1 MALNLKLEELEHQRL
16 AVEAVCAAL
25 DNVEFDLN
33 TKVNPEITPMMR
45 PVIQE
50 SIEEIQ
56 TGRIGDLPA
65 ISKDNRTVS
74 EEDFLGIDVKM
85 ETGTGKTYVFTR
97 TMYELHARYGFN
109 KFILLTPS
117 SAIREGTTNFIN
129 SDYADEHF
137 RKHYDSRI
145 NLQTL
150 ESNPKSKSRRR
161 MIPTEI
167 REYADG
173 EGLKSIDALIMTGAM
188 LRSKNLYRDDYDQTI
203 SADGFDSSCPLE
215 VLARTRPVV
224 IIDEPHRFAR
234 KSKTF
239 EYIRQLNPAMVL
251 RYGATFPRSKA
262 TKTKPSVID
271 YDNLVY
277 DLNSADAFNNLLVK
291 GVRVQY
297 PEEKGAD
304 STKFKVTHL
313 NGRAKTMTLRNES
326 TKKSYE
332 FSRSDNQL
340 SKIHPAFAGLTFDN
354 VARSQEPGETVAILS
369 NGKEM
374 PKDYTLVSG
383 SLSQSYQETMMQQ
396 ALENHFR
403 IEKDLFEQ
411 SRRIKPSTLFFIDS
425 IHSYRGDNND
435 GWLKTT
441 FEKMLQQQLE
451 KTIAEIHDKGAL
463 SPAMQEYLPYLEAT
477 LANIEEAHE
486 GYFAEDLGTSDEDIA
501 RRVRTI
507 LTEKET
513 LMTFKDENDNYN
525 VMRFIFSKWTLR
537 EGWDLPNVFQIVKIR
552 SSGSEV
558 SKLQE
563 VGRGLRLPVDV
574 RGNRVTEGAEE
585 FYLTYLVDFTEQDFA
600 TRLISEINADVPR
613 VINVKNEIEKV
624 AKARGMEKRELWKE
638 LVINDYIDDDYNAV
652 EKHQDDFLEEY
663 PEFAT
668 GLDRNRV
675 YDDDKKKDQDTSK
688 KKRTASIRPK
698 AYEKLRSLWE
708 QLSEKYMLVI
718 QNLSREELDKGLD
731 EIFSHHIFGTDYR
744 SVVERRLE
752 RAVEG
757 AIEFSDESTV
767 GHYEANTNLTYGEF
781 LKRAHKATGLPVDT
795 IHRGIVRAN
804 KRVPIE
810 KGALNLASLDRFIRR
825 FSAWFD
831 AAYATRF
838 EYAHVGAK
846 TGATKLTNS
855 DGTPR
860 EEVLRT
866 SLGRITDTKNTP
878 PETYLYDV
886 YDWDSPYERKGIMDS
901 TSRSFD
907 GVVEVFGKI
916 PSKSIRIPTYSG
928 TTTSPDFMYVIN
940 RGDGTRSVNF
950 VTETKGM
957 DADDSLRGKEKK
969 AITSAQKFFV
979 QLNESD
985 DVDVYFT
992 DVLHSD
998 DIIEIIERLHAGE
1011 SLGVKART
1019 ETGD

>member
-1 MALNLKLEELEHQRL
+1 MALKLKLEELEHQRL
-16 AVEAVCAAL
+16 AVEAVCATL
-25 DNVEFDLN
+25 QNVEFDLN
-33 TKVNPEITPMMR
+33 TKVNPEITPEMQT
-45 PVIQE
+45 VIKENIRQ
-50 SIEEIQ
+50 IQQGEID
-56 TGRIGDLPA
+56 DLPA
-65 ISKDNRTVS
+65 IAKDNRTES

-97 TMYELHARYGFN
+97 TMYELHAHYGFN

-137 RKHYDSRI
+137 RKRYDSRI

-150 ESNPKSKSRRR
+150 ESNPKSKKGRR

-188 LRSKNLYRDDYDQTI
+188 LRSHNLSRNDYDQTI

-215 VLARTRPVV
+215 ILARTRPVV
-224 IIDEPHRFAR
+224 IIDEPHRFDR

-239 EYIRQLNPAMVL
+239 EFIRQLNPAIVL

-304 STKFKVTHL
+304 SAKFKVTHL
-313 NGRAKTMTLRNES
+313 DGRAKTMTLRDES

-332 FSRSDNQL
+332 FSRNDNQL

-354 VARSQEPGETVAILS
+354 VARSQELGATVATLS

-411 SRRIKPSTLFFIDS
+411 SRKIKPSTLFFIDS

-441 FEKMLQQQLE
+441 FEKMLKAQLE
-451 KTIAEIHDKGAL
+451 KTIDEINNEDGPL
-463 SPAMQEYLPYLEAT
+463 TPDMQDYLQYLYAT
-477 LANIEEAHE
+477 LGNIKEAHE

-501 RRVRTI
+501 RRVRMI
-507 LTEKET
+507 LIDKEK
-513 LMTFKDENDNYN
+513 LMTFQDEDENYN

-537 EGWDLPNVFQIVKIR
+537 EGWDLPNVFQIVKMR

-563 VGRGLRLPVDV
+563 VGRGLRLPVDI
-574 RGNRVTEGAEE
+574 RGNRVTDQAEQ
-585 FYLTYLVDFTEQDFA
+585 FYLTYLVDFTEKDFA
-600 TRLISEINADVPR
+600 TRLISEINSDLPV
-613 VINVKNEIEKV
+613 VINVKDKIDTV
-624 AKARGMEKRELWKE
+624 AKARGIDTRTLWKE
-638 LVINDYIDDDYNAV
+638 LVVNDYIDDQYNV
-652 EKHQDDFLEEY
+652 IEEKQEEFFEQY

-675 YDDDKKKDQDTSK
+675 IDGNDKETKKTK
-688 KKRTASIRPK
+688 RKRTATVRPK

-718 QNLSREELDKGLD
+718 QNLSQEELDDGLD

-744 SVVERRLE
+744 SVVERELQRHL
-752 RAVEG
+752 EG
-757 AIEFSDESTV
+757 AIGISDLSTV
-767 GHYEANTNLTYGEF
+767 GHYEVNTKLGYGEF
-781 LKRAHKATGLPVDT
+781 LKRAHKATGLPVDAV
-795 IHRGIVRAN
+795 HRGIVRAN
-804 KRVPIE
+804 KREPI
-810 KGALNLASLDRFIRR
+810 KQDAINLASLDRFLRR
-825 FSAWFD
+825 FTEWFD

-860 EEVLRT
+860 TEVLRT

-878 PETYLYDV
+878 PKTYLYDV

-901 TSRSFD
+901 ASRSFD

-969 AITSAQKFFV
+969 AITSAQKFFE

-998 DIIEIIERLHAGE
+998 DIIEMIERLHAGE
-1011 SLGVKART
+1011 PVGVKART
-1019 ETGD
+1019 EAGD

>member
-16 AVEAVCAAL
+16 AVGAVCASL
-25 DNVEFDLN
+25 DDVEFDLN
-33 TKVNPEITPMMR
+33 TKVNPEITPEML
-45 PVIQE
+45 PVIQKN
-50 SIEEIQ
+50 IEEIQ
-56 TGRIGDLPA
+56 KGRIEDLPA
-65 ISKDNRTVS
+65 IAKDYRTVS

-129 SDYADEHF
+129 SDYADDHF

-150 ESNPKSKSRRR
+150 ESNPKSKSGRR

-188 LRSKNLYRDDYDQTI
+188 LRSKNLSRDDYDQTI

-224 IIDEPHRFAR
+224 IIDEPHRFDR

-239 EYIRQLNPAMVL
+239 ESIRELNPALVL

-277 DLNSADAFNNLLVK
+277 DLNSADAFNDLLVK

-304 STKFKVTHL
+304 SRRFKVTHL
-313 NGRAKTMTLRNES
+313 DGRAKSMTLRDES

-332 FSRSDNQL
+332 FSRNDNQL

-354 VARSQEPGETVAILS
+354 VARSKELGATVAMLS

-396 ALENHFR
+396 ALDNHFR
-403 IEKDLFEQ
+403 IERELFEE

-441 FEKMLQQQLE
+441 FEKMLKLQLE
-451 KTIAEIHDKGAL
+451 KTIREIYDEGVL
-463 SPAMQEYLPYLEAT
+463 SPAMQDYLPYLKAT

-501 RRVRTI
+501 RRVRAI
-507 LTEKET
+507 LTDKEK
-513 LMTFKDENDNYN
+513 LMTFKDKNDNYN

-537 EGWDLPNVFQIVKIR
+537 EGWDLPNVFQIVKMR

-574 RGNRVTEGAEE
+574 RGNRVTDRAEQ
-585 FYLTYLVDFTEQDFA
+585 FYLTYLVDFTEKDFA
-600 TRLISEINADVPR
+600 NRLISEINADVPR
-613 VINVKNEIEKV
+613 VINVKSKIDEV
-624 AKARGMEKRELWKE
+624 AKARGMDAHALWKE
-638 LVINDYIDDDYNAV
+638 LVVNDFIDGDYNV
-652 EKHQDDFLEEY
+652 MEEKQDEFFEQY

-668 GLDRNRV
+668 GVGKNRV
-675 YDDDKKKDQDTSK
+675 VNDNDEPEDKSK
-688 KKRTASIRPK
+688 RKRTASVRPE
-698 AYEKLRSLWE
+698 AYKKLRSLWE
-708 QLSEKYMLVI
+708 HLSEKYMLVI
-718 QNLSREELDKGLD
+718 QNLSSEELDEGLD

-744 SVVERRLE
+744 TVVERHLE
-752 RAVEG
+752 RALEG
-757 AIEFSDESTV
+757 TIELSDESTV
-767 GHYEANTNLTYGEF
+767 GHYESNTKLTYGDF
-781 LKRAHKATGLPVDT
+781 LKRAHKATGLSVDT
-795 IHRGIVRAN
+795 IHRGVVRAN
-804 KRVPIE
+804 ERESIE
-810 KGALNLASLDRFIRR
+810 KGAFNLASLDRFIRR

-831 AAYATRF
+831 AAYASRF
-838 EYAHVGAK
+838 EYAHVGARI
-846 TGATKLTNS
+846 GATKLTNS

-860 EEVLRT
+860 NEVLRT

-886 YDWDSPYERKGIMDS
+886 YDWDSPYEREEIMDS

-928 TTTSPDFMYVIN
+928 NTTSPDFMYVIN
-940 RGDGTRSVNF
+940 RVDGTRSVNF

-957 DADDSLRGKEKK
+957 DADESLRGKEKK
-969 AITSAQKFFV
+969 AIMSAQKFFE
-979 QLNESD
+979 QLNESG

-998 DIIEIIERLHAGE
+998 DIIEMIERLQAGE
-1011 SLGVKART
+1011 PVGVQARA
-1019 ETGD
+1019 ESR